1 MTAPTATWSQ
11 RIRPAALL
19 AGLAALAVAV
29 ALLTP
34 EAADN
39 SGGQLSSYS
48 AAPGGGRIAF
58 EFSKRMGWSARRRET
73 TLDSLV
79 DSLTVHVIMGPR
91 SELGAK
97 ETHRL
102 LTDVRA
108 GGGLVLVVDES
119 NPITDSLGMG
129 IGSEGR
135 WFTGNV
141 DPACRGSPMEGA
153 FVLPPSVRN
162 LVWRRPAPGKAT
174 VLARTDER
182 FGPRLNTAVGVQLGR
197 GRIAVVAGT
206 DLFRNVAVRTCPW
219 GADVVVA
226 RVFEFVRPATPG
238 RATLQFD
245 EYHHGFGTHPGSM
258 RAITRYLARTSSGHF
273 LLQFLAG
280 GLVLLLAYAPR
291 PIVPHDPSRLARRS
305 PLEHADALGHAY
317 ADVRATRTAT
327 AHLVWGLRR
336 RAGRMVSAT
345 SGVSDDAFLDGVAQ
359 RHPDT
364 RAAVATIRRALRDPI
379 EPRDFVAVGE
389 ALRAIER
396 HLTSSFATTS

>member
-1 MTAPTATWSQ
+1 M
-11 RIRPAALL
+11 LL

-39 SGGQLSSYS
+39 SGGQLSTYS

-58 EFSKRMGWSARRRET
+58 ELSKKMGWLAKRRET

-79 DSLTVHVIMGPR
+79 DSATVHVIMGPS

-108 GGGLVLVVDES
+108 GGGLVLVVDAS
-119 NPITDSLGMG
+119 DPITDSLGMG
-129 IGSEGR
+129 LGSESR
-135 WFTGNV
+135 WFTGSA
-141 DPACRGSPMEGA
+141 DPGCRGSPMEGA

-162 LVWRRPAPGKAT
+162 LVWRRPAPGKVA

-182 FGPRLNTAVGVQLGR
+182 FGPRLNTAIGVQVGR
-197 GRIAVVAGT
+197 GRVAVVAST

-226 RVFEFVRPATPG
+226 RAFEFVRPATPG
-238 RATLQFD
+238 HATLLFD
-245 EYHHGFGTHPGSM
+245 EYHHGFGMHPGSM
-258 RAITRYLARTSSGHF
+258 RAVARYLARTSSGHF
-273 LLQFLAG
+273 LLQGLVA
-280 GLVLLLAYAPR
+280 GLVLLLAYVPR
-291 PIVPHDPSRLARRS
+291 PIVPRDPARIARRS
-305 PLEHADALGHAY
+305 PVEHADALGHAY

-336 RAGRMVSAT
+336 RAGRMVGPAA
-345 SGVSDDAFLDGVAQ
+345 GASDDAVLDGVAE

-364 RAAVATIRRALRDPI
+364 RTAVATIRRALHDPI
-379 EPRDFVAVGE
+379 EPRDFAAVGD
-389 ALRAIER
+389 ALRDIER
-396 HLTSSFATTS
+396 HLTSSLATTS